1 MDAYHL
7 VIAHLPAK
15 PGHLE
20 EVEAIV
26 ATMLARA
33 LEDEPGLIRYSVHR
47 IPDTSTLLHVEVYAS
62 RDAFQ
67 AHLDSAHVRE
77 LQAVIGE
84 HLTGEIVVHE
94 GVPVVMTRDP
104 RTSLA

>member
-7 VIAHLPAK
+7 VVAHLPAK

-20 EVEAIV
+20 EVESIV

-47 IPDTSTLLHVEVYAS
+47 IPDSSTLLHVEVYAS
-62 RDAFQ
+62 KVAFQ
-67 AHLDSAHVRE
+67 AHLDSPHVRA

-94 GVPVVMTRDP
+94 GIPVMLEDDP